1 VTVGELIMIR
11 HGQSVANAAFLLA
24 RAQGLFDA
32 GLIDRDADIDL
43 NDRGRQEA
51 AALGRWLHDLPSV
64 RRPEVIV
71 CSPYL
76 RARETWRIAA
86 AASGVTF
93 PESTTDERLVDRLMG
108 DLELM
113 TPAGIAQR
121 FPEEATRRESDGE
134 LVYRPPGGESFG
146 DIAVRLSAFLDD
158 LGRDH
163 AGERVLVVAHD
174 AVVLMMRYVIE
185 QLTWD
190 EVAAI
195 VADGPVL
202 NASVT
207 RFDGSSGRLV
217 LAGYNTVDHL
227 SA

>member
-1 VTVGELIMIR
+1 MI
-11 HGQSVANAAFLLA
+11 
-24 RAQGLFDA
+24 
-32 GLIDRDADIDL
+32 I
-43 NDRGRQEA
+43 
-51 AALGRWLHDLPSV
+51 
-64 RRPEVIV
+64 

-93 PESTTDERLVDRLMG
+93 PEQSTDERLVDRLMG

-158 LGRDH
+158 LAGDH
-163 AGERVLVVAHD
+163 PGERVLVVAHD

-185 QLTWD
+185 RLTWH

-195 VADGPVL
+195 VAQGPVL

-217 LAGYNTVDHL
+217 LAEYNTVDHL
-227 SA
+227 RG

>member
-1 VTVGELIMIR
+1 VTVAELILIR
-11 HGQSVANAAFLLA
+11 HGQSVANAAFLSA
-24 RAQGLFDA
+24 RAQGLLDA
-32 GLIDRDADIDL
+32 GLTDRDADIDL
-43 NDRGRQEA
+43 SERGRQEA
-51 AALGRWLHDLPSV
+51 AALGRWLHDLPPV
-64 RRPEVIV
+64 RRPEVII

-93 PESTTDERLVDRLMG
+93 PEQTTDERLVDRLMG

-121 FPEEATRRESDGE
+121 FPEEATRREADGE
-134 LVYRPPGGESFG
+134 LVYGPPGGESFG

-158 LGRDH
+158 LARDH
-163 AGERVLVVAHD
+163 TGERVLVVAHD

-185 QLTWD
+185 RLTWH

-195 VADGPVL
+195 VAQGPVL

-227 SA
+227 RG